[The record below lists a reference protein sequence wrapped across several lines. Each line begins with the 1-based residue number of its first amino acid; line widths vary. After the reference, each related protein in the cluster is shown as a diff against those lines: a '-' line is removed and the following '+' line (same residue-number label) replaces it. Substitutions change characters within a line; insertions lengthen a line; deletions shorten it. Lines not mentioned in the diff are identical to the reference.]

1 MSRESSGG
9 GSVGAGA
16 SAGGSGR
23 TGRAGSSGGS
33 EGRFV
38 SAAWC
43 VIKPGK
49 TE

>member
-1 MSRESSGG
+1 MGPKVLVCRQKGQVVLGVHESSGG
-9 GSVGAGA
+9 SVGG
-16 SAGGSGR
+16 
-23 TGRAGSSGGS
+23 
-33 EGRFV
+33 FV